1 MRLRKVKDAKLKLAE
16 SRYFISNPE
25 EYKGKWLSLFNNE
38 NPIHIEIGCG
48 KGKFIS
54 ELAAKNPDINYV
66 AIEKFDS
73 VLLRAS
79 DKWHRQRLFL

>member
-1 MRLRKVKDAKLKLAE
+1 MRLRKVKNALEKLEA
-16 SRYFISNPE
+16 SRYFIKDPAAL
-25 EYKGKWLSLFNNE
+25 KGNWKVLFKYD

-54 ELAAKNPDINYV
+54 ELASINQDINYI

-73 VLLRAS
+73 V
-79 DKWHRQRLFL
+79 